1 MVGDIILGS
10 ALRSTLLS
18 NIQTQRALDQTTLR
32 LASGLE
38 VNSALDDPQNFFASQ
53 SLTNRAQDI
62 RRLLDGIGQSLQ
74 TIKGANTGISA
85 LSQLTEQAQAVAQ
98 EALELNRNAPT
109 EARALGDVDLTTVND
124 LTQLNGVADGDQIF
138 ISTRTDSQTGLSV
151 LPINEQFITINAGDN
166 IDQIVAEIN
175 ALPAFNIRAGIDP
188 NGRLEI
194 RTLDRELLNLRFDS
208 ALGTTAGDLD
218 LANALGFGDVA
229 FAQSAGFF
237 GAQPE
242 VQFSVIAERE
252 IQSFQLFEVGGGTAQ
267 RSSQIS
273 QTALTGPGGIL
284 LFFGLDA
291 VQDTLSIGVDNGS
304 QQTIILDGNETI
316 QGVLDQINNSSLGA
330 SLEADFD
337 DDEGRIILRA
347 IDDEV
352 ESIQTALTS
361 NGIALAFFG
370 FNAASPIAFNGTDAD
385 SIQLGIAAGPSATQ
399 IALLERDFNN
409 IRDQIDNVVEDARY
423 RGINLLAG
431 EDLVTD
437 FNENRDNQL
446 ITEGVDFTSLGL
458 GLERANFNTLDNAL
472 DNINQARDALLE
484 IRNFGQSIANNLSII
499 ETRET
504 FSRSTINT
512 LESGSDDLTIADQN
526 EEGANLLATQT
537 RQAIGVNVLSFVSQQ
552 QSAILLL
559 F

>member
-18 NIQTQRALDQTTLR
+18 NIQTQRALDNTTLR
-32 LASGLE
+32 LATGLE

-53 SLTNRAQDI
+53 SLSNRARDI
-62 RRLLDGIGQSLQ
+62 ERLLDGIGQSLQ
-74 TIKGANTGISA
+74 TIREANTGISA

-109 EARALGDVDLTTVND
+109 EARALGNTDLTTVTD
-124 LTQLNGVADGDQIF
+124 LTQLNGVADGDQLF
-138 ISTRTDSQTGLSV
+138 ISTRSDSQTGLSV
-151 LPINEQFITINAGDN
+151 LPINEQSITINTGDN
-166 IDQIVAEIN
+166 IDQIIAEIN

-194 RTLDRELLNLRFDS
+194 RTLSGELLNLRFDS
-208 ALGTTAGDLD
+208 ALGTTAGDLN

-252 IQSFQLFEVGGGTAQ
+252 IESFQLLSGGQTAQ
-267 RSSQIS
+267 RSDQIGQLS
-273 QTALTGPGGIL
+273 LTGPGGIL

-291 VQDTLSIGVDNGS
+291 VQDTLSIGVDHGG

-316 QGVLDQINNSSLGA
+316 QGLLDRINNSSLG
-330 SLEADFD
+330 SSIEADFD
-337 DDEGRIILRA
+337 DDEGRIIIRA

-352 ESIQTALTS
+352 ESIQTGLTS

-409 IRDQIDNVVEDARY
+409 IRDQIDNIVEDARY
-423 RGINLLAG
+423 RGVNLLG
-431 EDLVTD
+431 GDDLITD
-437 FNENRDNQL
+437 FNEDRDNQL

-458 GLERANFNTLDNAL
+458 GLERADFDTLDNAL
-472 DNINQARDALLE
+472 DGVNQARDALKE

-499 ETRET
+499 ETREA
-504 FSRSTINT
+504 FSRTTINT
-512 LESGSDDLTIADQN
+512 LESGSDDLTVADQN